1 MPKYQDS
8 GKNLGYAHIFFS
20 SEEEIEKVNSI

>member
-8 GKNLGYAHIFFS
+8 GKNLGYAHIFFA
-20 SEEEIEKVNSI
+20 SEEEIENVYFV